1 MTRLNIF
8 QKTLAPILAAGVIL
22 LSGCSKESQIDAV
35 ITTDTSFYE
44 VLDSVADENQLDEN
58 LAQLEYEND
67 LDKYSK
73 ARSQGN
79 IEECNTALANLGK
92 RLIEA
97 SVCDH
102 LGIDLEDVV
111 DFKYYAIED
120 MNYTPNC
127 IIKYYKTTTD
137 KATGDIDINRREL
150 VEEKYYLGEEAAD
163 LAFNAYHSLMGHQ
176 DTEKDVDDIYKAY
189 QRYLLTTGENVDDDT
204 IFFRYDEDKISKF
217 ENIKKK

>member
-1 MTRLNIF
+1 MKKLNIF
-8 QKTLAPILAAGVIL
+8 KKTIGPLLATGVIL
-22 LSGCSKESQIDAV
+22 LTGCGKEGQINDL
-35 ITTDTSFYE
+35 ITINTSFDE

-58 LAQLEYEND
+58 LAQLGYETD
-67 LDKYSK
+67 LYKYSE
-73 ARSQGN
+73 ARTKGN
-79 IEECNTALANLGK
+79 IEACNSALADLGK
-92 RLIEA
+92 KLIEA

-102 LGIDLEDVV
+102 LGIDLEEVV

-120 MNYTPNC
+120 MHYTPNC
-127 IIKYYKTTTD
+127 IIKYYKTTKD
-137 KATGDIDINRREL
+137 KVTGDIDINRREL

-189 QRYLLTTGENVDDDT
+189 QRYLLTTGENVDDNT
-204 IFFRYDEDKISKF
+204 IFFRYDDDKITKF